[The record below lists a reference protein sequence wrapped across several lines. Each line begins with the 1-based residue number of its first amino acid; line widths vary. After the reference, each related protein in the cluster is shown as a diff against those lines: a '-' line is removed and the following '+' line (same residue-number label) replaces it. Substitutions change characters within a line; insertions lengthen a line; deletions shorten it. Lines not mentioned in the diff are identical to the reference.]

1 MSYLSDMGIGSEIQL
16 DIKTPKG
23 NVTIQ
28 NHILGISEYSEK
40 FGYGVCVNPVKIND
54 HLVSLTGYHIEITIM
69 NNTDGRTYKFPLSL
83 AVNNKKTMRLQ
94 LYSKFDSKPTNFRDT
109 FRMPCSY
116 QAEVQITEHNGIV
129 KAFVHDISLMGIS
142 FTFEKDSCKA
152 AVGNQLSATIIDDKG
167 FRIKLSGEIV
177 RVDHTYSD
185 TRFIVGVKLQE
196 TTMDIAK
203 LISKLQINEL
213 RVRANR

>member
-23 NVTIQ
+23 NITIQ

-116 QAEVQITEHNGIV
+116 QAEVQIAEHNGIV
-129 KAFVHDISLMGIS
+129 KAFVHDVSLMGIS

-152 AVGNQLSATIIDDKG
+152 SVGNQISATIIDDKG